1 MLIDLEV
8 SAAASNVLPPNLCLA
23 SLFGLLLSS
32 PLQRNIQTKG
42 VCSEQEIRH
51 SSFDDFSFHLD
62 VTTAV
67 DWAFKITC

>member
-32 PLQRNIQTKG
+32 PLQGNIQTKC
-42 VCSEQEIRH
+42 VVNRK
-51 SSFDDFSFHLD
+51 LD
-62 VTTAV
+62 IVVLMISHFILT
-67 DWAFKITC
+67 

>member
-32 PLQRNIQTKG
+32 LFKETYKRK
-42 VCSEQEIRH
+42 VCVVNRK
-51 SSFDDFSFHLD
+51 LD
-62 VTTAV
+62 IVVLMIFLFILT
-67 DWAFKITC
+67 